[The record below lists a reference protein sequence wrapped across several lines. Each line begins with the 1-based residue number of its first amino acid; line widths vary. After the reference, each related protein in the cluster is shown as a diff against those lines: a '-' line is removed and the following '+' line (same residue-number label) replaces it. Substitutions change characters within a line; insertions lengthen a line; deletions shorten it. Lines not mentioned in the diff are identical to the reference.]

1 MKAIQNTFMRYEL
14 KYLVSAEQRAALTLL
29 INRFMKPDEFGRST
43 ICNLYYDT
51 PDMRLVRRSNEK
63 PVYKEKLRVRSYG
76 PCGPEDRV
84 FVELKKKYDG
94 VVYKRRVPMTL
105 LESARYLASGVRPA
119 GENAQI
125 LREIDWFLAHNPV
138 EARAFIGYD
147 RVALFGAEDPELRIT
162 FDRNI
167 RAREDALDLRCGD
180 RGDALLAPGQALMEL
195 KIGEAMPVWLS
206 RILSD
211 CAVRPASFSKYG
223 VCYRDQIF
231 AAQQPKG
238 GVICA

>member
-1 MKAIQNTFMRYEL
+1 MKTMQTVFQRYEK
-14 KYLVSAEQRAALTLL
+14 KYLLEPDQAAAVRRALT
-29 INRFMKPDEFGRST
+29 GRMLEDRYGQHT

-51 PDMRLVRRSNEK
+51 PDFSLIRTSLDK
-63 PVYKEKLRVRSYG
+63 PVYKEKLRLRSYG
-76 PCGPEDRV
+76 VPNDTSTV
-84 FVELKKKYDG
+84 FLELKKKFDG

-147 RVALFGAEDPELRIT
+147 RVALFGADDPELRIT

-231 AAQQPKG
+231 AAQQHKG

>member
-94 VVYKRRVPMTL
+94 VVYKRRVSMPQTR
-105 LESARYLASGVRPA
+105 AVAYLAGESGAPKTGQIV
-119 GENAQI
+119 GELDYFLSAYPGLAPRVYLAYDREAFFAKDDPTLRVTFDDNI
-125 LREIDWFLAHNPV
+125 LWRSGELSLCEGVYGSPLLPPGQSLMEIKLSSGMPLWLAH
-138 EARAFIGYD
+138 ELSAQQ
-147 RVALFGAEDPELRIT
+147 LFKT
-162 FDRNI
+162 N
-167 RAREDALDLRCGD
+167 
-180 RGDALLAPGQALMEL
+180 
-195 KIGEAMPVWLS
+195 
-206 RILSD
+206 
-211 CAVRPASFSKYG
+211 FSKYG
-223 VCYRDQIF
+223 NAYK
-231 AAQQPKG
+231 AMMGQPLEG
-238 GVICA
+238 SVHCA